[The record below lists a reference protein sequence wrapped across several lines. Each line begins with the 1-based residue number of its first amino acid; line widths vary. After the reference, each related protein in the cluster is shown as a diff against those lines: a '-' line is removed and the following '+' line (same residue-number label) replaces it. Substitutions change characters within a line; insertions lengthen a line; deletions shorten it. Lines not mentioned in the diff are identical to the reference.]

1 MVPRG
6 AVTLNQAIYFQ
17 FKQRYQVSDWIGF
30 NEEGDLKSPKS
41 GKIINWLAALRE
53 QRMKRHRFSFGW
65 LGIVSGILL
74 TVPAEAAQLQFWR
87 FDPQQNRLEF
97 NTDEGVQP
105 RAQLLS
111 NPTRIVVDLPGTT
124 LGQPTINQAVQG
136 TVRAIRIGQFDAQTT
151 RLVIELAAGY
161 TVDPNAVIVQG
172 QTPTNWFVQLP
183 TPQAIALP
191 REVANAVE
199 ATPVAEAATQVQ
211 EIRTTPDGFFIRTS
225 GASPRLTVE
234 RSEDDRVLL
243 QIVNGAISPTFAS
256 QLPPLNRFGVT
267 DWEVQQ
273 LTVEGQPALQI
284 ALTVPENSS
293 EWRASVSNGGGIV
306 ILPPRD
312 VAIAATPSASPEPTP
327 LTQPPLADSTPITV
341 QVPPR
346 RSPGPLPQPE
356 PALPTAPRAPEPSPV
371 VPQQAVTI
379 VIDPGHGGRDP
390 GAIGIGG
397 LREKD
402 VVSSIA
408 YEVASILEQ
417 SGFRVILTRADD
429 REIDLDPR
437 VQIAE
442 RADADLFVSIHANSI
457 SLERPDVNGL
467 ETYYYQSGNRLAQV
481 IHQSILRMLN
491 MPDRGVRQ
499 ARFYVIR
506 NTSMPA
512 VLVETGFVTGAQD
525 ARNFGDPT
533 WRQQMSQAIA
543 SGILQYVQQGL

>member
-1 MVPRG
+1 M
-6 AVTLNQAIYFQ
+6 N
-17 FKQRYQVSDWIGF
+17 
-30 NEEGDLKSPKS
+30 
-41 GKIINWLAALRE
+41 
-53 QRMKRHRFSFGW
+53 RHRLSLGW

-136 TVRAIRIGQFDAQTT
+136 TVRAVRVGQFDAQTT

-183 TPQAIALP
+183 TPQAIAPP
-191 REVANAVE
+191 REVANAIE

-211 EIRTTPDGFFIRTS
+211 GIRTTPDGFFIRTS

-234 RSEDDRVLL
+234 RSEDARVLL
-243 QIVNGAISPTFAS
+243 QIVNAAMSPTFAS

-273 LTVEGQPALQI
+273 LTVEGQPVLQI
-284 ALTVPENSS
+284 ALTVPANSAD
-293 EWRASVSNGGGIV
+293 WRASVSNGNGIV

-312 VAIAATPSASPEPTP
+312 VAIAATPPASPEPTP
-327 LTQPPLADSTPITV
+327 IPQPPTPASQPPTPASTPITV

-346 RSPGPLPQPE
+346 RSPVPLPQPE
-356 PALPTAPRAPEPSPV
+356 PALPTAPRVPEPSPV

-429 REIDLDPR
+429 RELDLDPR

-442 RADADLFVSIHANSI
+442 SAGADLFVSIHANAI

-467 ETYYYQSGNRLAQV
+467 ETYYYQSGSRLAQV
-481 IHQSILRMLN
+481 IHQSILRALN

-525 ARNFGDPT
+525 AQNFNNPT
-533 WRQQMSQAIA
+533 WRQQMSRAIA
-543 SGILQYVQQGL
+543 SGILQYVQQEL